1 VAKKPLG
8 DLVELQKQLEEER
21 DKLQLFVLKAKQEH
35 EEKRETDDRRERRE
49 REYYQ
54 PSWGEPVG
62 PENRFLLEGEVGRGA
77 FSTVFRCRD
86 ALKGGEYAVKF
97 IRMNA
102 MLRKATE
109 KEVKLMRRLRTLASE
124 QDPDGAR
131 CFLGLAGPEVFE
143 HAGHLAVVFPLQRC
157 DLRSGLHKY
166 GQGKGLPLPTVQSY
180 AGDIFL
186 ALRALRKVNIIHS
199 DVKPDN
205 LLITPDKASVK
216 LSDFGSAMGVAERVK
231 TDYVQPRFYRA
242 PEVILGQVYGCE
254 IDTWSAA
261 LTLFE
266 LATGHIVFQGRTNN
280 DMIHEMLKVNGA
292 FPKRFATSGEFA
304 SRHFTSDGDF
314 KCQEPGNGSPE
325 AAIPMSKFPKPP
337 QPPQPFRQMLEER
350 IKETPA
356 GSDAGRHQARL
367 QRLADLLSRCVV
379 PVPAERL
386 KPDKALAHAFL
397 KNNAK

>member
-1 VAKKPLG
+1 
-8 DLVELQKQLEEER
+8 
-21 DKLQLFVLKAKQEH
+21 
-35 EEKRETDDRRERRE
+35 
-49 REYYQ
+49 
-54 PSWGEPVG
+54 VG
-62 PENRFLLEGEVGRGA
+62 PENRFLLEGELGKGA

-124 QDPDGAR
+124 QDPEGAR

-143 HAGHLAVVFPLQRC
+143 HAGHLAVVFQLQRC

-166 GQGKGLPLPTVQSY
+166 SQGKGLPLPTVQCY
-180 AGDIFL
+180 AGNIFL
-186 ALRALRKVNIIHS
+186 ALRALRKVKIIHS

-205 LLITPDKASVK
+205 LLITLDKASVK

-242 PEVILGQVYGCE
+242 PEVILGQAYGTE
-254 IDTWSAA
+254 IDIWSAA

-266 LATGHIVFQGRTNN
+266 LATGRIVFQGKTNN
-280 DMIHEMLKVNGA
+280 DMIHEMLKVGGA
-292 FPKRFATSGEFA
+292 FPKRFATSGDFA
-304 SRHFTSDGDF
+304 SRHFTKEGDF
-314 KCQEPGNGSPE
+314 KCQDGVVE
-325 AAIPMSKFPKPP
+325 ATIPMAKFPKPS
-337 QPPQPFRQMLEER
+337 QPPQPFQSLLEEHIR
-350 IKETPA
+350 EPPA
-356 GSDAGRHQARL
+356 GSDAGRHQVRL
-367 QRLADLLSRCVV
+367 QRFADLLARCVV

-386 KPDKALAHAFL
+386 TPETALAHAFL
-397 KNNAK
+397 KKVTK